1 MFIPFMILVWM
12 ILVHPSTFYFIEKP
26 HLEHRFGIR
35 IAIYNPYNGPIVWT
49 ILYSVD
55 PVLIATNASYKS
67 AEGHQEKCSHMCQ
80 SGKKLK

>member
-35 IAIYNPYNGPIVWT
+35 IAKYIGAGSQLTWNYGEQYRHGLFFVFF
-49 ILYSVD
+49 L
-55 PVLIATNASYKS
+55 
-67 AEGHQEKCSHMCQ
+67 
-80 SGKKLK
+80 